1 MGIRGKGEFGVG
13 GRSWPRDIEIV
24 DNIVSFPLEKQN
36 GNNNNDYLSSPLSK
50 FMHATVS
57 LTGPLNATE
66 NFCKTFLSK
75 NLKRNSKSP
84 HIVSQS
90 RTYNA
95 KNDGEMDYKILHL
108 MSYCLGSF
116 YSHYLNQNTF

>member
-1 MGIRGKGEFGVG
+1 MDQSLLTVALVG
-13 GRSWPRDIEIV
+13 NGQNV
-24 DNIVSFPLEKQN
+24 DNTVSFPLEKQN
-36 GNNNNDYLSSPLSK
+36 GNNNNNDYLSSPLSK

-57 LTGPLNATE
+57 LTGPLNATK

-90 RTYNA
+90 RTYDA
-95 KNDGEMDYKILHL
+95 KNDGETDYKILHPYNMKL
-108 MSYCLGSF
+108 
-116 YSHYLNQNTF
+116 